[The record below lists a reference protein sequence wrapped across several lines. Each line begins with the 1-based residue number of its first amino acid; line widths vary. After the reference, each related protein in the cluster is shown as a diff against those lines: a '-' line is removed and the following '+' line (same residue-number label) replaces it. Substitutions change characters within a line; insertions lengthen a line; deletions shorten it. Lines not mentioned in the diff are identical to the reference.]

1 VPRPER
7 PEFVYLDMG
16 NVIVCF
22 DRDRG
27 LRQMAAVCGA
37 DLEQVRAAGLDAG
50 MHARLERGE
59 IGWPD
64 YHAWFSRQTG
74 TRSDPARLAR
84 AASDIFT
91 LNVAMLPVIA
101 GLERAGCRVGI
112 LSNTC
117 VPHWEFLRSCRYA
130 VLPGNFSRIV
140 LSHEVGAVK
149 PEPGIYA
156 TAAKLAGVDAERI
169 FFTDDIPAHVD
180 AARAAGWQA
189 EVFTSAAALIDAL
202 DRRGLKLGL

>member
-1 VPRPER
+1 MPRPER

-16 NVIVCF
+16 NVIVHF

-27 LRQMAAVCGA
+27 LRQMAAVCDTDVA
-37 DLEQVRAAGLDAG
+37 RVRAAALDAE
-50 MHARLERGE
+50 MLLRLERGD
-59 IGWPD
+59 IGWPE

-74 TRSDPARLAR
+74 TSSPPARLAH
-84 AASDIFT
+84 AASDIFA

-101 GLERAGCRVGI
+101 GLERAGCRMGI

-117 VPHWEFLRSCRYA
+117 QPHWELLRACRYA
-130 VLPGNFSRIV
+130 VLPGNFTQIV

-149 PEPGIYA
+149 PEPGIFA
-156 TAAKLAGVDAERI
+156 LAAERAGVDAQRI

-189 EVFTSAAALIDAL
+189 EVFTSAAGLITAL
-202 DRRGLKLGL
+202 DRRGLTLGL